1 MNTARKRLTRKSIFK
16 ALRWVKR
23 VTNPVGG
30 VNFGHLRRLEP
41 VSDNWGFDRGLP
53 IDRYYIES
61 FLRYHAGDIHGR
73 TLEFSNN
80 AYTVRFG
87 GDRVKKSDVLDY
99 QPGNTSATL
108 VANLSEDNDLPG
120 NTFDCIICTQTL
132 PFIYELR
139 PAIATLHRILKPGG
153 VLLVSL
159 PGISRISPQDMDRT
173 GDYWR
178 FTDAAAR
185 RLFSEYFIDEQL
197 NISVYGNVL
206 AATGFLQG
214 LASQELGRDEL
225 NHRDDNFQVLITVR
239 AVKAGLDCE

>member
-1 MNTARKRLTRKSIFK
+1 MNTGKKRLKRKSIFD
-16 ALRWVKR
+16 ALRWGKR
-23 VTNPVGG
+23 VTHPAGG
-30 VNFGHLRRLEP
+30 VSFGHLRRLEP

-61 FLRYHAGDIHGR
+61 FLEKQAGDIQGR

-99 QPGNTSATL
+99 QPGNPAATL
-108 VANLSEDNDLPG
+108 VADLSRDNDLPE
-120 NTFDCIICTQTL
+120 NAFDCVICTQTL
-132 PFIYELR
+132 PFIYDLR
-139 PAIATLHRILKPGG
+139 PAIANLHRILKPGG
-153 VLLVSL
+153 TLLVTL

-185 RLFSEYFIDEQL
+185 RLFSEYFREDHL
-197 NISVYGNVL
+197 DISVYGNVL

-214 LASQELGRDEL
+214 LASQELSRAEL
-225 NHRDDNFQVLITVR
+225 DHKDTHFQVLITVR
-239 AVKAGLDCE
+239 AVKAGSHGE